1 VAPSLASQFIRVSAD
16 SENPIIAKVIP
27 CLDAVL
33 VACDK
38 REEQRG
44 SKALLKSVATQ
55 SENNGE

>member
-1 VAPSLASQFIRVSAD
+1 VNAD
-16 SENPIIAKVIP
+16 SENPTIAKVIP
-27 CLDAVL
+27 RLDAVL

-55 SENNGE
+55 SANNGE

>member
-1 VAPSLASQFIRVSAD
+1 VNAD
-16 SENPIIAKVIP
+16 SENPTIAKVIP
-27 CLDAVL
+27 RLDTVL

-55 SENNGE
+55 SANNGE